1 VVVPVVGYT
10 GIVRNNYPV
19 TFAGNLNMNAQYD
32 LVGAILVIAMIFLA
46 AIWITKLLQGRG

>member
-1 VVVPVVGYT
+1 
-10 GIVRNNYPV
+10 
-19 TFAGNLNMNAQYD
+19 MNAQYD